1 MSKKS
6 TSDLIAELKL
16 ERKENYPEL
25 KHSTRAT
32 VIAKSPNGL
41 YLDMARAFEGH
52 VSLKELG
59 DKNLDEYSI
68 GEVIEVFV
76 AAEDRNQPG
85 IFKLSIK
92 QLEENHKWEKLN
104 SLKEQELELKIVKVL
119 KSGVEVEILE
129 TKQIGFIPYGYLDS
143 REEPL
148 KGQDKNN
155 WLGLVIRGKI
165 HELEQSRNKII
176 LNHKVIAEKIRETRA
191 KEIFNEISK
200 GQRIKGTVVRTA
212 DFGVFVDIG
221 GLDALVPS
229 SELSWARFKKP
240 SDLVKVGDEIE
251 AIIFKIDPE
260 KSRVALSVK
269 QAQPDPW
276 STLGSD
282 YGVGYSGKGKVV
294 TQADF
299 GVFIEV
305 LPGVEALLH
314 KSNFEGE
321 EPKLGDEIEYQII
334 NLETNK
340 KRMGIKLVGH
350 DQGTEVETSEEKEPE
365 HV

>member
-6 TSDLIAELKL
+6 HSDLVAEIKL

-32 VIAKSPNGL
+32 VIAKNPSGL
-41 YLDMARAFEGH
+41 FLDLSKSFEGH

-59 DKNLDEYSI
+59 DKSLDQYSI

-76 AAEDRNQPG
+76 AAEDRNNPG

-92 QLEENHKWEKLN
+92 QLEENHKWEKLAT
-104 SLKEQELELKIVKVL
+104 LKEQELELKIIKVL
-119 KSGVEVEILE
+119 KSGIEVEIQN
-129 TKQIGFIPYGYLDS
+129 TKQIGFIPYGYLDA

-148 KGQDKNN
+148 KGLDKNN
-155 WLGLVIRGKI
+155 WLGLIIRGKI
-165 HELEQSRNKII
+165 HEIEQSRNKII
-176 LNHKVIAEKIRETRA
+176 LNHKVIAEQARDQRA
-191 KEIFNEISK
+191 KQIFNEINK

-221 GLDALVPS
+221 GLDALIPS

-240 SDLVKVGDEIE
+240 SEIVKIGDEIE
-251 AIIFKIDPE
+251 AVVFKIDTD
-260 KSRVALSVK
+260 KKRIALSVK
-269 QAQPDPW
+269 QASPDPW
-276 STLGSD
+276 STLNSQ
-282 YGVGYSGKGKVV
+282 YGIGYTGKGKVV
-294 TQADF
+294 TQAEF
-299 GVFIEV
+299 GVFVEV

-314 KSNFEGE
+314 KSNFENE
-321 EPKLGDEIEYQII
+321 EPQLGDEIEFQVI
-334 NLETNK
+334 NLETDK
-340 KRMGIKLVGH
+340 KRMGIKLAGH
-350 DQGTEVETSEEKEPE
+350 DQQEVEASEEKEPE